1 MASREFLK
9 TMKEARSGDVF
20 SQQKLG
26 EIYLNGEFNTPKQ
39 PANALIWLEKAYQG
53 FKSEEL
59 LEKKD
64 LVIGSVLKLNLAET
78 LNSPVVDFAWN
89 CFISAA
95 NNGDVNAQWQIG
107 KTLIEFDALEEK
119 NSSTQGV
126 FSRIFPEGNLRE
138 IAVNYLVNVSNSE
151 SSKAQEALTLINDK
165 RPLPEK
171 IELLWS
177 EWISSRN
184 RDALLAAAELGY
196 APAQLALGLQLAKL
210 DPNLVED
217 VNNSESES
225 TGASLKKAV
234 QWLTLAAKQGE
245 RNAWY
250 NLALIYRRPQFS
262 GYSAEESDRCFD
274 QAADLGH
281 PQAQFRKGSSLWR
294 KRARTGDRNNSEIP
308 ELKASYWIWQAAQQN
323 VPEAI
328 ELLPRILSRC
338 SDPNSNEWY
347 ELASMAKLAL
357 DKGSQIRLPA
367 DWVPL
372 CHRII
377 VGNQFGLSKT
387 ELLLVNISEMQHE
400 HCVVVDIRNELPKA
414 HLRLIQ
420 IDTLEQRKSLLL
432 ASKIFNVDIYEQEHI
447 NLIDEGNL
455 RQRRY
460 RFEKLTEWLK
470 DNFTK

>member
-9 TMKEARSGDVF
+9 TMKEARLGDAF

-39 PANALIWLEKAYQG
+39 PANALIWLERAYKG
-53 FKSEEL
+53 FESEGI
-59 LEKKD
+59 LENLD
-64 LVIGSVLKLNLAET
+64 PVIGSVLKLNLYET
-78 LNSPVVDFAWN
+78 LNSPVVDFAWE
-89 CFISAA
+89 CFINAAA
-95 NNGDVNAQWQIG
+95 NGDINAQWQIG
-107 KTLIEFDALEEK
+107 KTLLELDTNDLETSSFQKILEK
-119 NSSTQGV
+119 FSLKSNTRELAITYLEGV
-126 FSRIFPEGNLRE
+126 CQ
-138 IAVNYLVNVSNSE
+138 SNSVL
-151 SSKAQEALTLINDK
+151 ANEAYELINK
-165 RPLPEK
+165 TRPVSEK

-177 EWISSRN
+177 EWISLRN
-184 RDALLAAAELGY
+184 KESLQSAAELGY

-210 DPNLVED
+210 DTTNREV
-217 VNNSESES
+217 SESNETETS
-225 TGASLKKAV
+225 AASLKKAV
-234 QWLTLAAKQGE
+234 QWLTLAAKQGD

-262 GYSAEESDRCFD
+262 GYNAEESDRCFD

-281 PQAQFRKGSSLWR
+281 PQAQFRKGATLWR
-294 KRARTGDRNNSEIP
+294 KRARTNERFGSDIP

-328 ELLPRILSRC
+328 ELLPKILARC
-338 SDPNSNEWY
+338 SDPKANEWH
-347 ELASMAKLAL
+347 ELASMSKLAL

-367 DWVPL
+367 EWVPL

-400 HCVVVDIRNELPKA
+400 HCVVVDIRNEMPKS
-414 HLRLIQ
+414 HLRLVQ
-420 IDTLEQRKSLLL
+420 IETLEQRKSLLL
-432 ASKIFNVDIYEQEHI
+432 ASKIFSVDIHEQEHI

-470 DNFTK
+470 ANFA